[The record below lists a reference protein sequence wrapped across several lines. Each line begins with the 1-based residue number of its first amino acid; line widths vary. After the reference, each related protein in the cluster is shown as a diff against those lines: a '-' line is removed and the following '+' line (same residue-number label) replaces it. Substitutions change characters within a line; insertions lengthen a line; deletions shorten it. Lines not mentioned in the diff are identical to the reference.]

1 MKPNLTPVKMRSPVQ
16 LQEIERKLDKIIE
29 LLQRIEMIHPP
40 KRDWTGA

>member
-29 LLQRIEMIHPP
+29 LLQRLAN
-40 KRDWTGA
+40 RLGTSVD